1 MQRLIIVSLTWL
13 SCLNLLCPARAATPA
28 ETSPP
33 APPRGALYQVSDGRH
48 TLLLFGTIH
57 VGAPDFYPLE
67 PTLQQALTTTPVLAL
82 ELDPQNA
89 AAMQSAVQRHAL
101 YPAGQHLLDQ
111 LDPALRQRT
120 ETTLQ
125 RFGLSPESVQQMRPW
140 MLAMALTVQEYV
152 RHGYRTDL
160 AVDSH
165 LAATVRAHGGKIVE
179 LESAERQMSLL
190 SQLTPAQQG
199 QFLAD
204 TLQELDDA
212 DLTRKLDRLVGAWR
226 RADSAGFAAALQ
238 EMQQDDSFTSRFAV
252 DTLLRKR
259 NPGLA
264 AGITELLS
272 EHDHAVAA
280 IGILHLVGPDSVPA
294 LLAKKGLQVTQLY

>member
-13 SCLNLLCPARAATPA
+13 SCLNLLAPARAATT
-28 ETSPP
+28 EQSPSS

-67 PTLQQALTTTPVLAL
+67 PKLQQALATTPVLAL

-89 AAMQSAVQRHAL
+89 AAMQSAVQRYAV
-101 YPAGQHLLDQ
+101 YPPGQHLMEQ

-120 ETTLQ
+120 EATLQ
-125 RFGLSPESVQQMRPW
+125 RFGLPAENVQQMRPW

-160 AVDSH
+160 AVDNH
-165 LAATVRAHGGKIVE
+165 LAETVRAHGGKIVE
-179 LESAERQMSLL
+179 LENAERQMSLF

-264 AGITELLS
+264 AGIAELLS
-272 EHDHAVAA
+272 EQDHAVAA
-280 IGILHLVGPDSVPA
+280 IGILHLVGPDSVPV
-294 LLAKKGLQVTQLY
+294 LLGKKGLQVRQLY

>member
-1 MQRLIIVSLTWL
+1 M
-13 SCLNLLCPARAATPA
+13 
-28 ETSPP
+28 
-33 APPRGALYQVSDGRH
+33 
-48 TLLLFGTIH
+48 
-57 VGAPDFYPLE
+57 
-67 PTLQQALTTTPVLAL
+67 TTTPVLAL

-264 AGITELLS
+264 AGIAELLS

>member
-264 AGITELLS
+264 AGIAELLS

-280 IGILHLVGPDSVPA
+280 IGILHLVGPDSVPT